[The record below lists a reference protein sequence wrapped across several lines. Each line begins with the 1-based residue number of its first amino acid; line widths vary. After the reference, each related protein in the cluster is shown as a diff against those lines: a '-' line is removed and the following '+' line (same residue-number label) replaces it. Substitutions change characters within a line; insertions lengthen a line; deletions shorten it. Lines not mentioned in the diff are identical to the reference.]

1 MMSQKTVTVVHWKN
15 ARPVWVHHA
24 HVQATGK
31 NGDHATVCAVPATE
45 NASRRIHV
53 LLMLMAIQPHHRL
66 KPNHAA
72 NQKSVSL
79 VNGANGLHAMLSA
92 IHLG

>member
-1 MMSQKTVTVVHWKN
+1 MSQKTVTVVHWKN
-15 ARPVWVHHA
+15 ARHVWVHHA
-24 HVQATGK
+24 LVQATGK
-31 NGDHATVCAVPATE
+31 SGDHVMVCAVPATE

-53 LLMLMAIQPHHRL
+53 LLMLMEIQPHPRL
-66 KPNHAA
+66 KLNHAV

-79 VNGANGLHAMLSA
+79 VNGASGPHAMLSA